1 MVLKAAF
8 DMNKYQRKDGGGEME
23 SKVTKEPVAR
33 IGSTESS
40 AFSGN
45 CQRNLNSFVDSF
57 ATT

>member
-1 MVLKAAF
+1 MVFKVAF
-8 DMNKYQRKDGGGEME
+8 DMNKYQRKDGGGEIV
-23 SKVTKEPVAR
+23 SKVTKEPVTR

-45 CQRNLNSFVDSF
+45 CRRNLHSFVDSF